1 MSYRGKNRLKPIL
14 DEVVNQKINSNEW
27 LTDETARKDA
37 IKILEAVISELG
49 VEKCLAALDN
59 QGFNGA
65 SYGYLLKPLHKE
77 GMRRRELY
85 LTSEGAI

>member
-37 IKILEAVISELG
+37 IKILEAIISELG
-49 VEKCLAALDN
+49 VDKCLAALDS
-59 QGFNGA
+59 QGFNSA
-65 SYGYLLKPLHKE
+65 SYSYLLKPLHTE
-77 GMRRRELY
+77 AMRRRELY
-85 LTSEGAI
+85 RASEDI